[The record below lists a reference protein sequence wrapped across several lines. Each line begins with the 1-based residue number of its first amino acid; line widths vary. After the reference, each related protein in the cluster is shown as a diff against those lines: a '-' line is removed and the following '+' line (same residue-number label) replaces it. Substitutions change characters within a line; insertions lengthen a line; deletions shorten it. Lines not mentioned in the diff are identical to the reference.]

1 MNVKPTFL
9 EGCFIVEPGV
19 YKDNRGYFFESFN
32 QQEFVGKT
40 GVDVDFIQDNQSF
53 STKGV
58 LRGLHFQ
65 KGDFAQAKLVRVVRG
80 EVLDVVVDL
89 RKDSKTFK
97 QSFSVILN
105 EKNNYQLYIPRGFA
119 HGFLTLSESSI
130 FSYKCDNYYH
140 KESESGIRFD
150 DADLGIDWKWDK
162 SEIILSDKDKELPS
176 FKELLNE
183 L

>member
-1 MNVKPTFL
+1 MNIKPTFL
-9 EGCFIVEPGV
+9 EGCFIVEPRV

-32 QQEFVGKT
+32 QQEFVQKT
-40 GVDVDFIQDNQSF
+40 GVDIGFIQDNQSS

-65 KGDFAQAKLVRVVRG
+65 KGDFAQAKLVRVIKG

-97 QSFSVILN
+97 QSFSILLN

-119 HGFLTLSESSI
+119 HGFLTLSENSI

-150 DADLGIDWKWDK
+150 DPDLCIDWKWDK
-162 SEIILSDKDKELPS
+162 SEIILSDKDKALPS

>member
-1 MNVKPTFL
+1 MNIKPTFL
-9 EGCFIVEPGV
+9 EGCFIVEPRV

-32 QQEFVGKT
+32 QQEFVQKT
-40 GVDVDFIQDNQSF
+40 GVDIGFIQDNQSS

-65 KGDFAQAKLVRVVRG
+65 KGDFAQAKLVRVIKG

-89 RKDSKTFK
+89 RKDSETFK
-97 QSFSVILN
+97 QWFSILLN

-150 DADLGIDWKWDK
+150 DPDLGIDWKCDK
-162 SEIILSDKDKELPS
+162 SKIVLSDKDKELPS
-176 FKELLNE
+176 FKEILNE